1 MLPCLYTS
9 VASVQ
14 NSFGGMMGKAVNR
27 VHNIFIAATLNT
39 KQKYK
44 EMKGDST
51 LLHSTLRQNTV
62 LCLYFALE
70 ELLSEYT

>member
-9 VASVQ
+9 VAPVQ
-14 NSFGGMMGKAVNR
+14 NSFRGMMGKAVNR

-51 LLHSTLRQNTV
+51 LLHNTLYERFFRWKSI
-62 LCLYFALE
+62 YFMR
-70 ELLSEYT
+70 LS